1 MPRNGDFG
9 FGLAVERPVL
19 CLLEFSM
26 SYLSPEFAFTFL
38 VFLILYWSLNR
49 WTSIQKISLLLASY
63 AIYASL
69 DWRFAAILATY
80 TTCLLGLLKWAHTQ
94 PQQRKLICGLGIFAS
109 VLNLAVFKYF
119 DFCRDGFLAAAEY
132 FKLSWSIPALDIL
145 LPVGISF
152 YTFQAIAYLVAVA
165 RAERGPAK
173 PLDSALYLAFFP
185 TLFAGPICRA
195 SDLLV
200 QIEQPQRR
208 KLVQADLIF
217 WLLISA
223 LVKKVWLATWISET
237 WVNPM
242 FANPDAYQAPE
253 LLMGAYAFAIQIY
266 FDFSGYSDLVIAM
279 ALLLGYQLKDNFNFP
294 YLAVNL
300 REFWRRWHISL
311 SSWIRDYVYI
321 PMGGSRGGWWMT
333 QVTIVTSMVI
343 SGIWHGASLKYIIW
357 GALHGLGMV
366 AQNIIEKLLGRQVKG
381 LLSGI
386 ITFHFVCFAWIFFRA
401 DGWQEAMNFIRGF
414 GRLDAPMTVDVVGG
428 AALMLLFFW
437 LSVYAESWKQRS
449 LWLMGRTPVIVKPF
463 ALTAIVLLIHLLGPS
478 GVPSFLYYSY

>member
-1 MPRNGDFG
+1 
-9 FGLAVERPVL
+9 
-19 CLLEFSM
+19 M
-26 SYLSPEFAFTFL
+26 SYLSPEFAFSFL
-38 VFLILYWSLNR
+38 VFLFLYWGLKR
-49 WTSIQKISLLLASY
+49 WPQMQKLSLLLASY
-63 AIYASL
+63 GIYASL
-69 DWRFAAILATY
+69 DWRFGAILAVY
-80 TTCLLGLLKWAHTQ
+80 TLCMLGLFKLVQSQ
-94 PQQRKLICGLGIFAS
+94 PQQRKFLCGLGIAAS
-109 VLNLAVFKYF
+109 VLNLAVFKYY

-132 FKLSWSIPALDIL
+132 FKLAWTIPALEIL

-152 YTFQAIAYLVAVA
+152 YTFQAIAYIVSIA
-165 RAERGPAK
+165 REEREPANA
-173 PLDSALYLAFFP
+173 LDSALYLAFFP

-195 SDLLV
+195 TDLLV
-200 QIEQPQRR
+200 QIEQKTER
-208 KLVQADLIF
+208 KLLQADLIF
-217 WLLISA
+217 WLLLSA

-242 FANPDAYQAPE
+242 FANPDAFQAPE

-279 ALLLGYQLKDNFNFP
+279 AMLLGYQLKDNFNYP
-294 YLAVNL
+294 YLAANL

-333 QVTIVTSMVI
+333 QATILTSMVI

-366 AQNIIEKLLGRQVKG
+366 AQNVIEKLLGRQTKG

-401 DGWQEAMNFIRGF
+401 DGWQEALNFIRGF
-414 GRLDAPMTVDVVGG
+414 GRLDAPMTMDVIGG
-428 AALMLLFFW
+428 AVLMLVFFW
-437 LSVYAESWKQRS
+437 ISVYAETLKERS
-449 LWLMGRTPVIVKPF
+449 LWLMERLPILIKPVV
-463 ALTAIVLLIHLLGPS
+463 LTALALFVHLLGPS